1 MTCLPCALPES
12 LLIPYIVSHGASQM
26 LYVSWVTRNWA
37 MYCVYLLCSHI
48 SSIVLLDVTLQN
60 VCSKGKILKSFGD
73 SDNRTLNQAQGPL
86 SMRST
91 VITQVASP
99 WSWLCCQHNFI
110 LDNKAKSKDQIG
122 IVCSLTLRQRDQPS
136 FILQKTKLGLQPDY
150 SKGRVNHCPKF
161 MRVNLNRRPM
171 KCANTDALSS
181 FSALADSNFLCW

>member
-1 MTCLPCALPES
+1 
-12 LLIPYIVSHGASQM
+12 M
-26 LYVSWVTRNWA
+26 LT
-37 MYCVYLLCSHI
+37 LCSPWVFLNSIHRESRGITNAIRELGHKELSNVLCVSPLLTHI
-48 SSIVLLDVTLQN
+48 LHCLIGCHLQN
-60 VCSKGKILKSFGD
+60 VCSKGKILKSFWD

-171 KCANTDALSS
+171 RCANRCSL
-181 FSALADSNFLCW
+181 